1 MTERSRPWLALAGL
15 LSLWSGAVGAASCD
29 FMPAAAQ
36 PAWVSQPPTVA
47 GRYSGIGVAERQRK
61 GGFEQQREL
70 SRQAALRDLA
80 TSIEVSVRSALSVE
94 VTSRS
99 GTAGELTQQD
109 VKQITETTTDVALR
123 DVTVDELWLD
133 PKRCMLWSR
142 VSVPNGVVAVARDQA
157 LQRRQLQRVQEG
169 IAAAEDAGRGFD
181 ARLQGADTAD
191 ALLERIDF
199 RLLAGEADRGALRTR
214 IDGIRAP
221 LRAQRANRERV
232 RALQGEAES
241 LLARAS
247 AEPNLTSKRRLAAEA
262 AAKLKEALRLL
273 PVGTAGASEPD
284 ALALRLGDLE
294 RERGNQCAAKRSYE
308 RVAEASL
315 DAAARQRA
323 AGAAAALACTDED
336 EETYAWRKLFD
347 GRGVTLRCAVRAG
360 GAPRAWDSACAR
372 AATFLQG
379 SGAVVVNASGLGA
392 PAQVVEAA
400 TRLAADPSAVPATD
414 AEWLLLLVA
423 DGQLNR
429 RAGQTGAGRQDHQ
442 FEGSAYAFV
451 IGAGATEF
459 SDAFRGVG
467 GWNPVSGEMA
477 VDVLG
482 IHLIDRWK
490 AKYLEATSGNLQ

>member
-1 MTERSRPWLALAGL
+1 MMSALRTTLLIASSLLAG
-15 LSLWSGAVGAASCD
+15 AAGAASCD
-29 FMPAAAQ
+29 FLPEAPQ
-36 PAWVSQPPTVA
+36 PGWTTQPPTIA
-47 GRYSGIGVAERQRK
+47 GRYAGVGVAERARK
-61 GGFEQQREL
+61 SDFAQLREL

-80 TSIEVSVRSALSVE
+80 QGIEVSVRSALSVE

-109 VKQITETTTDVALR
+109 VKQITETTTEVALK
-123 DVTVDELWLD
+123 DVTADEQWLD
-133 PKRCMLWSR
+133 RKRCMLWTL
-142 VSVPNGVVAVARDQA
+142 VSVPNAVVATARELA
-157 LQRRQLQRVQEG
+157 LQRRQLARVQEG
-169 IAAAEDAGRGFD
+169 IAAAEDPARSFD

-221 LRAQRANRERV
+221 LRAQRANREKV
-232 RALQGEAES
+232 RTLQGEAES

-247 AEPNLTSKRRLAAEA
+247 AEPNLTSRRRLAADA

-273 PVGTAGASEPD
+273 PVGTPGASEPD
-284 ALALRLGDLE
+284 ALALRLADLE
-294 RERGNQCAAKRSYE
+294 RERGNSCAAKRGYE

-315 DAAARQRA
+315 DAAARTRA
-323 AGAAAALACTDED
+323 AGAAAAIACTDED

-347 GRGVTLRCAVRAG
+347 GRGVTLRCAVRASG
-360 GAPRAWDSACAR
+360 TARAWDSACSR

-379 SGAVVVNASGLGA
+379 SGAVVVNGNGLGT

-400 TRLAADPSAVPATD
+400 KRLAADPSAVPDSD

-423 DGQLNR
+423 DGQLNQR
-429 RAGQTGAGRQDHQ
+429 PSPQAAGRQDYQ
-442 FEGSAYAFV
+442 FEGGAYAFV
-451 IGAGATEF
+451 VGAGATEF
-459 SDAFRGVG
+459 SDAFQGVG
-467 GWNPVSGEMA
+467 GWNPVSGAMA

-490 AKYLEATSGNLQ
+490 SKYLEATRGNLQ